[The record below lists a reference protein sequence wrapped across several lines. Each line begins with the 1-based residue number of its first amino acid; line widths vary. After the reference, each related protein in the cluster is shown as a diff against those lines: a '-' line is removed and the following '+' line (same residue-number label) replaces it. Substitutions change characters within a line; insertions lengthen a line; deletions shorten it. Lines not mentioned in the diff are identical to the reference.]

1 MFLAHFLPPL
11 FFFFVPHRA
20 RPTNRNV
27 LPLFLFLFS
36 STLGGRYWPQAVLGL
51 TFNWGALL
59 GWAAAHGSLDYSVVV
74 PLYAGGVAWTLVYDT
89 VYAVQDMRD
98 DAEIGT
104 RRRRAGSRGGVT
116 ATQGTMAMV
125 VMVVTS
131 KKRVLGWSGAVVL
144 CLMARNKGDQSS
156 WLGAGVKSTALRM
169 GDRVRPWLTSF
180 AVASAGAIGVA
191 GMAADATWPFYLGV
205 GAAFGQLM

>member
-125 VMVVTS
+125 VTS
-131 KKRVLGWSGAVVL
+131 KKEGAGLVWRCCALFDGEKQRRSILLAGSRRQINGAAHGGPRSAVVDL
-144 CLMARNKGDQSS
+144 VCRR
-156 WLGAGVKSTALRM
+156 LGGCHRCCRD
-169 GDRVRPWLTSF
+169 GR
-180 AVASAGAIGVA
+180 
-191 GMAADATWPFYLGV
+191 
-205 GAAFGQLM
+205 